1 MEFYDGNMKFPRKG
15 YGRLFVEK
23 ENDIDALKKL
33 IKEIDE
39 FEYGYLPDD
48 LIAVFSEENMK
59 SVYTYKFDDLNMT
72 EVMCRAWAKD
82 IKCFCVFGYIN
93 GYEAL

>member
-23 ENDIDALKKL
+23 ESDIAALKNL

-39 FEYGYLPDD
+39 FEYDYLPDD
-48 LIAVFSEENMK
+48 LITVFSEENLR
-59 SVYTYKFDDLNMT
+59 SVYTHKFDDINMT
-72 EVMCRAWAKD
+72 EVMCRAWAEGV
-82 IKCFCVFGYIN
+82 KCFCVFGYIN